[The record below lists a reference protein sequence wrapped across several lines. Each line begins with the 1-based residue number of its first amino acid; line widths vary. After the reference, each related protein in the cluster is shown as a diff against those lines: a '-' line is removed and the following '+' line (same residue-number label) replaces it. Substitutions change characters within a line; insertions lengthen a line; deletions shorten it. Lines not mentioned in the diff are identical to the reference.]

1 MSTVHIIFINN
12 NNNNKGGRGLRIIET
27 EYREKKM
34 KAGVNLY
41 HKKDPAMKMVWD
53 FEERAESVG
62 RQRITKELSGGVREG
77 V

>member
-1 MSTVHIIFINN
+1 MSTVHIIFIN

-34 KAGVNLY
+34 KAAVNLY

-62 RQRITKELSGGVREG
+62 RQTNKGSGGVREG
-77 V
+77 L